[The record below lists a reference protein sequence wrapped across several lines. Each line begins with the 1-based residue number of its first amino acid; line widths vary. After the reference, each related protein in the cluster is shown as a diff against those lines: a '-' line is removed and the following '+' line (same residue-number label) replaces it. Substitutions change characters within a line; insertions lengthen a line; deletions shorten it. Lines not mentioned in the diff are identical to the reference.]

1 MTVTSRPGVLR
12 TGLPLVADF
21 VELTKPRIGS
31 FVLIA
36 AFVGALLAQ
45 GPGAAPLVAL
55 EAALFVTLVGAGSSV
70 FNHVLEEDLDRL
82 MERTRNRPLASGRLS
97 KGPAV
102 AFGCALALVG
112 VCGLAVGFNLLSA
125 LLALGSLVAYALVY
139 TPLKRATSLNTV
151 IGAVPGAMPPL
162 LGYVAIAGSPETW
175 GWMLFAILFA
185 WQFPHFMA
193 IAWLHREDYRR
204 SGMQMLPALPDS
216 DGLAGRQALAYG
228 LVLFA
233 ISLVPVLRGDA
244 GLVYGLGALVLGG
257 LYTGASAL
265 FAHRETQG
273 RARAV
278 LYASLVYVPLTFS
291 LVLMDPV
298 VHRALGLS

>member
-1 MTVTSRPGVLR
+1 MTVSTRVRALRVSWPRVL
-12 TGLPLVADF
+12 DF
-21 VELTKPRIGS
+21 LELTKPRIGG

-45 GPGAAPLVAL
+45 GPGANVVQAL

-82 MERTRNRPLASGRLS
+82 MERTRQRPLPAGRLTKAS
-97 KGPAV
+97 AV
-102 AFGCALALVG
+102 AFGCALTLVG
-112 VCGLAVGFNLLSA
+112 VAGLAVGFNLLVA

-139 TPLKRATSLNTV
+139 TPLKRSTSLNTV

-162 LGYVAIAGSPETW
+162 LGYVAVAGSPETW

-204 SGMQMLPALPDS
+204 AGMQMLPALPDAE
-216 DGLAGRQALAYG
+216 GLAGRQALAYG
-228 LVLFA
+228 LVLLV
-233 ISLVPVLRGDA
+233 ISLLPVLRGDA
-244 GLVYGLGALVLGG
+244 GLVYGLGALVLGVV
-257 LYTGASAL
+257 YTGASAL
-265 FAHRETQG
+265 FALRETRS

-278 LYASLVYVPLTFS
+278 LYASLVYLPLTFS

-298 VHRALGLS
+298 VHRTLGLS